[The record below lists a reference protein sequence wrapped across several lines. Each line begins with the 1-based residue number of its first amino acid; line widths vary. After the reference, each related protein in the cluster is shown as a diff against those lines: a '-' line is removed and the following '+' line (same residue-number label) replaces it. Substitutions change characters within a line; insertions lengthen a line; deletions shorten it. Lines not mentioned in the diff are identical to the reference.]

1 MPEGLDKQWS
11 KNGKLEFKTIWKR
24 GSNEGVSEEYYE
36 SGQLKSKGESI
47 HEIQED
53 NKSYKKIGIWEEYN
67 EQGKLKAKITYRFGK
82 KIKTENFD

>member
-36 SGQLKSKGESI
+36 SGQLNPKEKVYM
-47 HEIQED
+47 
-53 NKSYKKIGIWEEYN
+53 KYKKITRVIK
-67 EQGKLKAKITYRFGK
+67 KLVFGRNIMNKAS
-82 KIKTENFD
+82 